1 MLSILVLKS
10 LAKISSNVL
19 KLLHSRASTGNS
31 SKNMTYS
38 LISSFIV
45 FCFVSAITPG
55 PNNLMLLASGANFGI
70 RKTLPHM
77 FGVVLGF
84 SFMIIVIGFGL
95 AQVFDIFPAL
105 YTILKF
111 IAVIYLLYLSYKI
124 ATTKSKIISEKSTS
138 TPITFLQAVIFQWV
152 NPKAWTMA
160 LAAIA
165 VYTPQ
170 PITNSHIIFVSL
182 VFGIIILMSINV
194 WLLLGVQIRHFLTT
208 AARLRTFNF
217 AMAFLLI
224 LSLYPIITL

>member
-1 MLSILVLKS
+1 
-10 LAKISSNVL
+10 
-19 KLLHSRASTGNS
+19 
-31 SKNMTYS
+31 MTYS

-77 FGVVLGF
+77 FGIVLGF

-105 YTILKF
+105 YTILKC

-124 ATTKSKIISEKSTS
+124 AATNSKIISEKSIS

-160 LAAIA
+160 LAAVA

>member
-1 MLSILVLKS
+1 
-10 LAKISSNVL
+10 
-19 KLLHSRASTGNS
+19 
-31 SKNMTYS
+31 MTYS

-77 FGVVLGF
+77 FGIVLGF

-105 YTILKF
+105 YTILKC

-124 ATTKSKIISEKSTS
+124 AATNSKIISEKSIS

-160 LAAIA
+160 LAAVA

-170 PITNSHIIFVSL
+170 PITNSHVLFVSS

-194 WLLLGVQIRHFLTT
+194 WLVLGAQIRHFLTT